1 MHERDK
7 PTPVGP
13 PALCLCALRRARGVG
28 RYGKYCSRRMFT
40 YLAHFVSFVRLL
52 SKRVGSHEL
61 MTSNQYKHG
70 AQTTLIPFT
79 I

>member
-1 MHERDK
+1 MNGTNRRLW
-7 PTPVGP
+7 GLRRSAS
-13 PALCLCALRRARGVG
+13 ALWRARGVG
-28 RYGKYCSRRMFT
+28 RYGKYCSRRMFIVQ
-40 YLAHFVSFVRLL
+40 YLAHFVSFVR
-52 SKRVGSHEL
+52 KRVGSHEL